1 MVAVPTAEQEGSKLQ
16 NAPLEAEIEKAP
28 TSSSKMSSNTDK
40 NRGDDSVLE
49 ARRPK
54 AKSVTFYPG
63 VSVRECLHIN
73 NFTDE
78 EILNAWYKK
87 QDFQRIKM
95 AFVHTVQQVA
105 NGTWP
110 GDTEQDTARGLEFRH
125 REGAMKRKVNKLN
138 GLMAVLDEQE
148 RQWQGGYDDDEAI
161 ASAYIAVS
169 AKALVAVRLLA
180 ARDEA
185 DVREMWADDIDTVST
200 KFSTISVDVS
210 AKRPGS
216 SLDHDERKKKTRLK
230 QFMKKI
236 QNVQRATQTHA
247 SPKTTTKSAG

>member
-1 MVAVPTAEQEGSKLQ
+1 MVAVPTGEQEGSQLHE
-16 NAPLEAEIEKAP
+16 ASLEAEIDKAP
-28 TSSSKMSSNTDK
+28 SKMSRNT
-40 NRGDDSVLE
+40 NANNDSGLE

-95 AFVHTVQQVA
+95 SFVHTVQQVA

-110 GDTEQDTARGLEFRH
+110 GDTEHETARGLEFRH

-161 ASAYIAVS
+161 ASAYIAIS

-185 DVREMWADDIDTVST
+185 EVREMWTDDIDTVSS
-200 KFSTISVDVS
+200 KFSTISVEVS
-210 AKRPGS
+210 AKRPCS
-216 SLDHDERKKKTRLK
+216 SQDQDERTKKTRLK

-236 QNVQRATQTHA
+236 QNVQRATQMQM
-247 SPKTTTKSAG
+247 SPKSSPKATRKSAG

>member
-1 MVAVPTAEQEGSKLQ
+1 MVAVPTGEQEGSKLHK
-16 NAPLEAEIEKAP
+16 ASLEAEIEKAP
-28 TSSSKMSSNTDK
+28 TSALKMSTNNT
-40 NRGDDSVLE
+40 GDDSSRE

-87 QDFQRIKM
+87 HDFQRIKM

-110 GDTEQDTARGLEFRH
+110 GDTEHDTARGLEFRH

-161 ASAYIAVS
+161 ASAYIAIS

-185 DVREMWADDIDTVST
+185 DVREIWADDIDTVSS
-200 KFSTISVDVS
+200 KFSTISVDAS

-236 QNVQRATQTHA
+236 QNVQRATQANA
-247 SPKTTTKSAG
+247 SPKTARKSAG